1 MNELKNELMFM
12 LYVLDKFWKL
22 FKKQEIKSAFKI
34 MKQNCSTKVSWK
46 HIYIAD
52 KHQGMERTL
61 K

>member
-1 MNELKNELMFM
+1 M